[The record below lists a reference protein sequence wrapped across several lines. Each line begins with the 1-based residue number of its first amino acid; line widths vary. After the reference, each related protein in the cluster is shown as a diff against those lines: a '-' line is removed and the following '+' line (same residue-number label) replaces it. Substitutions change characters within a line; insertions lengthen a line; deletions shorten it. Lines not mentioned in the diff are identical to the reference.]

1 MKIMRPKSRKT
12 EEGQTAIEYLL
23 MVVVAVGLGITLFN
37 RLDEYLIKN
46 PNGMIAKPLNQFK
59 NLLNSDTTGRY
70 RRFPLRLPK

>member
-1 MKIMRPKSRKT
+1 MKLKMRNSQ
-12 EEGQTAIEYLL
+12 EGQTAVEYLL

-46 PNGMIAKPLNQFK
+46 PNGMIAKPLKHFK
-59 NLLNSDTTGRY
+59 NLINTDSTGRY